1 MRRAGMT
8 LRFCLFCGAA
18 LWLLGP
24 AYAGSRVAEV
34 PALQNPVGAPG
45 LGTGRS
51 GAGAGLGPLGLQPAS
66 LVPQGLAAPSP
77 SPQPT
82 RPQDPA
88 AGQTDVQALPVLGP
102 ALAAPPAG
110 VQTLTVPGPALA
122 PDSAR
127 GPPEQGSSP
136 EAEPGQ
142 DLERAAQAGTALFDG
157 AFQPK
162 SVALDEPGIAPDL
175 VLASSFRGQL
185 AKLEALVPQ
194 ELLET
199 PGPLK
204 ALRQDLQSGF
214 AELKAQRELLRA
226 ELGRSRPDLPP
237 AEVALLVE
245 RQAASDPAYRAVQ
258 ERVVRAARRLLAR
271 YNASLP
277 PGEMLD
283 LSSPEAFAAS
293 LGWSSRLHR
302 SGAGA
307 AFPFRF
313 GTAARQA
320 ALAVR
325 DALYGQL
332 PQLAKPGFEG
342 VARVIGVLVMRDG
355 TVYVAFSGS
364 PELLR
369 TVMGGFEA
377 GLEARLNASGGRR
390 FRVLPADTP
399 VPEGLE
405 RLPDS
410 MGPSADNRFCAEK
423 KLLAVLRQNPALRSE
438 AAQWA
443 TLWRGDAE
451 ANTHGTR
458 QFPAFM
464 LPCPHCVRNAPVML
478 GENSGTQY
486 IIPPK

>member
-226 ELGRSRPDLPP
+226 ELGR
-237 AEVALLVE
+237 
-245 RQAASDPAYRAVQ
+245 
-258 ERVVRAARRLLAR
+258 
-271 YNASLP
+271 
-277 PGEMLD
+277 
-283 LSSPEAFAAS
+283 
-293 LGWSSRLHR
+293 
-302 SGAGA
+302 
-307 AFPFRF
+307 
-313 GTAARQA
+313 
-320 ALAVR
+320 
-325 DALYGQL
+325 
-332 PQLAKPGFEG
+332 
-342 VARVIGVLVMRDG
+342 
-355 TVYVAFSGS
+355 
-364 PELLR
+364 
-369 TVMGGFEA
+369 
-377 GLEARLNASGGRR
+377 
-390 FRVLPADTP
+390 
-399 VPEGLE
+399 
-405 RLPDS
+405 
-410 MGPSADNRFCAEK
+410 
-423 KLLAVLRQNPALRSE
+423 
-438 AAQWA
+438 
-443 TLWRGDAE
+443 
-451 ANTHGTR
+451 
-458 QFPAFM
+458 
-464 LPCPHCVRNAPVML
+464 
-478 GENSGTQY
+478 
-486 IIPPK
+486 